1 MTTFI
6 SVSEI
11 ARNEQAIAG
20 LKESRKGLTSEV
32 NTKKIESYALLVAD
46 LNAQGVRLTN
56 KGKLP
61 TNVSKALKADLIE
74 AGVSDACIKRYVEN
88 TTGVI
93 RAVDELS
100 GLTNVGDVLMV
111 FDSEGLT
118 TEAKIKARAFGD
130 EDAVAKLA
138 KAVAKLDESD
148 RIRLDELVR
157 AILEAKEIE
166 AEKEAQANA
175 NAASIA
181 ATLEALEAAA

>member
-1 MTTFI
+1 MWRTP
-6 SVSEI
+6 
-11 ARNEQAIAG
+11 
-20 LKESRKGLTSEV
+20 
-32 NTKKIESYALLVAD
+32 LV
-46 LNAQGVRLTN
+46 L
-56 KGKLP
+56 
-61 TNVSKALKADLIE
+61 
-74 AGVSDACIKRYVEN
+74 
-88 TTGVI
+88 I
-93 RAVDELS
+93 RALDELS

>member
-61 TNVSKALKADLIE
+61 TNVSKALKADLAE

-93 RAVDELS
+93 RALDELS

-118 TEAKIKARAFGD
+118 TEAKIKARAFGE